1 MENIGRA
8 VVDISVLEEGILS
21 SKISQNQLVVQELI
35 IPNFVLNEIERCAY
49 ENRISGEIALE
60 EVNLLKALSQEKRF
74 TLNFLG
80 NGLRKEEY
88 LIDKTR
94 ELAWEEGAVLITSNR
109 IQALSSKAKG
119 VQAYLISEAK
129 ENQPLNLETF
139 FDQQTMSVHLREGTI
154 ARAKKGTPGNWK
166 IAEIG
171 QAIITRRE
179 LLGIRKEIVEKAR
192 MHKNSFVEIER
203 LGSLVVQLEDYRIV
217 ITEPPFSDGM
227 EITAVRPVRKLS
239 LEDYA
244 LDQKLKQKLT
254 EEAAGIIIAGSPG
267 EGKTTF
273 ARALAEH
280 FADSGNIVK
289 TVESPRDMLL
299 KEEITQYSLTRSEKG
314 EIHDV
319 LLLSRP
325 DRTFFDEMRNSDDF
339 IMFADLRLAG
349 IGMIGVVHATNP
361 IDAIQRCIGR
371 IELGIIPQV
380 VDTVIFIQGGKV
392 AKVLELKMLVKVP
405 TGMVELDLARPV
417 IEVKDFMSGKLAYE
431 IYSYGEHTAV
441 IPVEKTEKKKVWSL
455 AEKQLKEFFNRYS
468 QNNEVVF
475 VSDNHIKLLLP
486 EDKIAGVIGTGGR
499 EIEKIENQL
508 GIKIDVEKLGSDAKE
523 ISYELEKDNSY
534 LIFYLDRRMKEKEI
548 GLFEGE
554 DLLVQARASKKA
566 VIKLQR
572 RSALGKAVE
581 QALNE
586 KRLNLYK
593 VL

>member
-1 MENIGRA
+1 MKKIDKA
-8 VVDISVLEEGILS
+8 VADISVLEEGILS
-21 SKISQNQLVVQELI
+21 SKITANQLVVEELI
-35 IPNFVLNEIERCAY
+35 IPNFVLNEIERRAS

-60 EVNLLKALSQEKRF
+60 EVNLLKSLSQEKKF
-74 TLNFLG
+74 ILNFLG
-80 NGLRKEEY
+80 SNLRKEEY

-94 ELAWEEGAVLITSNR
+94 ELAWEEGAVLITGNR

-129 ENQPLNLETF
+129 EDQPLHFETF

-166 IAEIG
+166 IAKVG
-171 QAIITRRE
+171 QDIITRRE
-179 LLGIRKEIVEKAR
+179 LLGMRKEIVEKAR

-273 ARALAEH
+273 ARALAEY

-349 IGMIGVVHATNP
+349 IGMVGVVHATNP

-417 IEVKDFMSGKLAYE
+417 IEVKDFLSGKLAYE

-468 QNNEVVF
+468 RNNEVVF

-508 GIKIDVEKLGSDAKE
+508 GIKIDVEKLGSDAKD
-523 ISYELEKDNSY
+523 ISYDLDKDDHY
-534 LIFYLDRRMKEKEI
+534 LTFYLDRRMKEKEI

-586 KRLNLYK
+586 KKLNLHK